1 MKQKNRLLRI
11 PLCLTMMIPML
22 VHADEVK
29 VAVAA
34 NFQKPLED
42 IAASFKADTG
52 DTVVISA
59 GATGQLFAQ
68 IQNGAPFEVMVSA
81 DSKTPKKLVDSELAL
96 AGSQFT
102 YAKGQL
108 VLWSVDTAK
117 VDAKGD
123 VLKKGSFTHL
133 AIANPKTA
141 PYGAAAVEAMEK
153 LGVTAAV
160 ATKLVQGEN
169 ITQAKQFVDSG
180 NAEIGFVALSQVY
193 KDGKITKGSAWI
205 IPAELYS
212 PITQDAV
219 LLKKGE
225 GNPAATAL
233 LDYLKSDKARN
244 IMHKYGYIR

>member
-1 MKQKNRLLRI
+1 
-11 PLCLTMMIPML
+11 
-22 VHADEVK
+22 
-29 VAVAA
+29 
-34 NFQKPLED
+34 
-42 IAASFKADTG
+42 
-52 DTVVISA
+52 
-59 GATGQLFAQ
+59 
-68 IQNGAPFEVMVSA
+68 
-81 DSKTPKKLVDSELAL
+81 
-96 AGSQFT
+96 
-102 YAKGQL
+102 
-108 VLWSVDTAK
+108 
-117 VDAKGD
+117 
-123 VLKKGSFTHL
+123 
-133 AIANPKTA
+133 
-141 PYGAAAVEAMEK
+141 MEK

-169 ITQAKQFVDSG
+169 ITQAKQFVDSE